1 MIKTKKAIDSPY
13 KEAPEPTEFESKV
26 ADSVKLRLIKRD
38 WHSDRYIR
46 DLVFMENYTKIS
58 NSKLEMFVYEE

>member
-1 MIKTKKAIDSPY
+1 MIKAKKAIGSPY
-13 KEAPEPTEFESKV
+13 KEVLKPTEFESRV
-26 ADSVKLRLIKRD
+26 ADSVKRRLIKRD